1 MTRRPRRAALMIA
14 IDGSVIAIDG
24 GVLAIDG
31 DGVTLSAAAE
41 RH

>member
-1 MTRRPRRAALMIA
+1 MIA

>member
-1 MTRRPRRAALMIA
+1 MIA
-14 IDGSVIAIDG
+14 IDGGVIAIDG